1 MYFPEVSSYFL
12 RSLNSIV
19 SGPGWFPGLP
29 RLGDNDSC
37 PEIPEREKHYSSIS
51 GLTHLYLVIQ
61 LLGVFIV
68 HDDLSRY
75 VQICKSREKK

>member
-1 MYFPEVSSYFL
+1 MH
-12 RSLNSIV
+12 

-37 PEIPEREKHYSSIS
+37 PEIPEREKHYSGIS
-51 GLTHLYLVIQ
+51 GLTHLCLVTQ

-75 VQICKSREKK
+75 VKSDH